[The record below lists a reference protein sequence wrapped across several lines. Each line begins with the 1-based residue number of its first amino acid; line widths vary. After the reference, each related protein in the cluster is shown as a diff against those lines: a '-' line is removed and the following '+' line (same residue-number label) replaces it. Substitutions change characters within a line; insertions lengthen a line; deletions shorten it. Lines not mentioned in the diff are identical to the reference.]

1 MSILLSML
9 IVGSTQVLVQPQPT
23 LLARDAK
30 PCVKLNKRWQRKSNW
45 GEFWYGFNHP
55 TDLGIRSV
63 RANSSTRINGETYSS
78 STTVYWTDPG
88 PRSTPKMA
96 DFHSPEFM
104 AQREQE
110 YNDAKC
116 PIPEK

>member
-1 MSILLSML
+1 MSILLSL
-9 IVGSTQVLVQPQPT
+9 LLVASTPVLEESM
-23 LLARDAK
+23 LLAPDAK

-55 TDLGIRSV
+55 TDLGIRSI